1 MNAFETPSA
10 YRNTSTGG
18 DIYSRTGGHVGGWP
32 SKEAAMD
39 GLAED
44 QRLGVVIC
52 VIENGI
58 PVEYW
63 WKEGIELEHL
73 VEYNGEPAL
82 RPIGQPYQRY
92 RDYKQYEIV
101 VDAAQLVYAM
111 VLYDFTAQYP
121 QMAGEHN
128 NNYNLRVLARGG
140 YTPSTQYQTGGA
152 QTPEG
157 AWVADDWYVNNVY
170 EIVDNHPNGKK
181 HLTFRTLQNSSFSG
195 QRTKQRLIIPAGSY
209 LRVTF
214 PPEEFMDGV
223 TPPNVDGYF
232 PDATV
237 LEYDL
242 APEMTGVN
250 IFGEYYLQWKWLP
263 STDGSGGGG
272 GPSAFKNVYQSKQDL
287 IDAIPAAN
295 LTNGDHAHIWD
306 GGDSFYVVW
315 WTQIGGGSWSREA
328 PNGTGTPPDD
338 TLALTT
344 FYPSS
349 GPSGTEVIIFGTGFG
364 QLVPAMWDSNGN
376 VQKMGT
382 PERVFDTALQ
392 CWVSKAK
399 VPAGVDFSRV
409 LLVDADNAIM
419 AQSAGTFT
427 VTAPPSTGGY
437 IGSLF
442 TPGATLKFD
451 RERIWGTINSPI
463 NSDLSLDMTDAILGV
478 VGTFIHYG
486 TAPASLTSNPRYI
499 HRGGMYAEQSWN
511 EIMFRL
517 IDDYHITYSITPLN
531 VPLL

>member
-82 RPIGQPYQRY
+82 RTIGQPYQRY

-128 NNYNLRVLARGG
+128 NNYNMQVLARGG
-140 YTPSTQYQTGGA
+140 HANSTQYRTGGA

-157 AWVADDWYVNNVY
+157 AWVEDDWYVNNVY

-181 HLTFRTLQNSSFSG
+181 HLTFRTLQNSSFFG

-242 APEMTGVN
+242 APKMTGVD
-250 IFGEYYLQWKWLP
+250 IFGDYYLQWKWLP
-263 STDGSGGGG
+263 STYGSGGGG
-272 GPSAFKNVYQSKQDL
+272 ASTPGPPGPGV
-287 IDAIPAAN
+287 PV
-295 LTNGDHAHIWD
+295 
-306 GGDSFYVVW
+306 GGTTGQILEKASNADYA
-315 WTQIGGGSWSREA
+315 TQWVTPS
-328 PNGTGTPPDD
+328 GTSEPPEEV
-338 TLALTT
+338 LALTT
-344 FYPSS
+344 FYPTS
-349 GPSGTEVIIFGTGFG
+349 GPVGTEVIVFGSGFDH
-364 QLVPAMWDSNGN
+364 LLPAVWSSLGN
-376 VQKMGT
+376 VVQLT
-382 PERVFDTALQ
+382 DAERIYDTALK
-392 CWVSKAK
+392 CWVLKGK
-399 VPAGVDFSRV
+399 VPTGVDFSKI
-409 LLVDADNAIM
+409 LIVDVDNAIM
-419 AQSAGTFT
+419 TQSQSPFT
-427 VTAPPSTGGY
+427 VTAPPSTGG
-437 IGSLF
+437 F
-442 TPGATLKFD
+442 HGAVARTGPHVSFD
-451 RERIWGTINSPI
+451 REAIYGTINNPETADI
-463 NSDLSLDMTDAILGV
+463 TLDMNGAVLGIV
-478 VGTFIHYG
+478 ATVIHSSGVAPTF
-486 TAPASLTSNPRYI
+486 SDPRFI
-499 HRGGMYAEQSWN
+499 QRGGSVYDTTAVN
-511 EIMFRL
+511 EVMLRPL
-517 IDDYHITYSITPLN
+517 DSYYVAYSITDLN
-531 VPLL
+531 AGLL